1 MKGDGIQLYSYMEG
15 SNNRYVIPVYQRR
28 YDWKIEN
35 CKQLYNDLLRLTD
48 DKEGNH
54 FFGSIVSDVVGA
66 GSTTEYHIIDG
77 QQRLTT
83 VTLLL

>member
-54 FFGSIVSDVVGA
+54 FFGSIVSDVVGDCWSLFYC
-66 GSTTEYHIIDG
+66 GHEQCQSSSC
-77 QQRLTT
+77 
-83 VTLLL
+83 